1 MSYTF
6 DSADGDTFAN
16 LQERVTFN
24 SFSST
29 RYAEF
34 VKRALND
41 AVTAICRKLGLF
53 ETYEVLAY
61 AATTGLVDDP
71 TQAWVRIEEV
81 WSSTATAAAAG
92 EYAFAAAANHPL
104 SRIQAQDLG
113 SMQVGFGPYHYIV
126 RRRKAPASAGF
137 STKLDVIVA
146 PPSST
151 AGFVAVKGLQRPAVM
166 DADDDVSGL
175 GAELDMACVAYA
187 KAEAFDNEDD
197 FEAAAIWRSRFDS
210 ALREAVEGGNDD
222 DGPDVVEG
230 TWGC

>member
-6 DSADGDTFAN
+6 DPTDGDTFAN
-16 LQERVTFN
+16 LRERVVFN
-24 SFSST
+24 SFSTT

-34 VKRALND
+34 TKRALND
-41 AVTAICRKLGLF
+41 AVTQICRKLALF

-71 TQAWVRIEEV
+71 AQAWVRIGEV
-81 WSSTATAAAAG
+81 WSSTATAAASG
-92 EYAFAAAANHPL
+92 EHAFAAAANYPL

-113 SMQVGFGPYHYIV
+113 AMQVGSGPYSYIV

-146 PPSST
+146 PPSTS
-151 AGFVAVKGLQRPAVM
+151 AGFVAIKGLQRPAVM
-166 DADDDVSGL
+166 DDDADVTGL

-197 FEAAAIWRSRFDS
+197 FEASAIWRSRFNDE
-210 ALREAVEGGNDD
+210 LRAAVDGGDED
-222 DGPDVVEG
+222 DGPDVVDG
-230 TWGC
+230 AWDC